1 MSPST
6 LPAMNTLPGWIV
18 AWVLTAA
25 PLGAAEPP
33 RLLPPHPTPNGWLLE
48 WTPAAA
54 DQAFT
59 VLTSD
64 RLDGLWVMAPSQT
77 PWPLRTNRWADSR
90 PAGPAR
96 FYRVLAVTPA
106 ERGKVLA
113 TASLGT
119 YPKAQL
125 NFLFQL
131 AGIPVTAQYD
141 VTALAVTYE
150 TVDPWG
156 GRTQASGLA
165 AWPSAGAP
173 RLPLVSYQHGTLAK
187 KSDAPSQNA
196 AGERL
201 VGLALAATGYLALLP
216 DYLGLG
222 DSPGIPAYH
231 HARSEG
237 TAGVDLLRAA
247 RTLAAQRGLN
257 LNGQLFLLGYSH
269 GGHATLAL
277 LRELELY
284 HAEEFPVTAA
294 APMAGAYDLS
304 GVTAEDF
311 LSPRPKPNPYYLALL
326 LAAYQD
332 IYRLA
337 PSLADLL
344 APPYHI
350 TLPPRLTGQHS
361 GGEINALM
369 PADPTQIIRPEY
381 LAAFRADPEHPLRQ
395 ALRDNDVFR
404 WRPRSPLRLYHCSG
418 DQDVVPANSQ
428 VAYAA
433 FRAAGATQVELLDP
447 VPGADH
453 GDCVGPA
460 LLSAKAW
467 FDSLRLP

>member
-1 MSPST
+1 MSKFLVPIA
-6 LPAMNTLPGWIV
+6 LL
-18 AWVLTAA
+18 VLTAA
-25 PLGAAEPP
+25 PPGTADPP
-33 RLLPPHPTPNGWLLE
+33 RLLPPALTPAGWQLE

-54 DQAFT
+54 EDQAFT

-64 RLDGLWVMAPSQT
+64 RPDGVWVMAPAGT
-77 PWPLRTNRWADSR
+77 PWPLRANRWVDPR
-90 PAGPAR
+90 PGGPVR
-96 FYRVLAVTPA
+96 FYRLLAVTPA
-106 ERGKVLA
+106 ERGQVLA
-113 TASLGT
+113 TSPLGT

-131 AGIPVTAQYD
+131 AGIPLTAQYD
-141 VTALAVTYE
+141 VSALAVTYE

-156 GRTQASGLA
+156 GRTRASGLM
-165 AWPSAGAP
+165 AWPAAGAA
-173 RLPLVSYQHGTLAK
+173 RLPLVSYQHGTLAR

-237 TAGVDLLRAA
+237 TAGVDLLRVA
-247 RTLAAQRGLN
+247 RTLAAQRGLG

-277 LRELELY
+277 LRELETF
-284 HAEEFPVTAA
+284 HADEFPVTAA

-304 GVTAEDF
+304 GVTTEDF

-344 APPYHI
+344 APPYDT

-361 GGEINALM
+361 GSEINALM
-369 PADPTQIIRPEY
+369 PADPTRILRPEI
-381 LAAFRADPEHPLRQ
+381 LAAFRADPDHPLRQ
-395 ALRDNDVFR
+395 ALRDNDVFS
-404 WRPRSPLRLYHCSG
+404 WTPRAPLRLYHCSG
-418 DQDVVPANSQ
+418 DQDVVPANTQ

-433 FRAAGATQVELLDP
+433 FLAAGATQVQWLDP

-453 GDCVGPA
+453 GGCVEPA
-460 LLSAKAW
+460 LLDARAW
-467 FDSLRLP
+467 FDSLREP